1 MQRKRLLLIN
11 SIEGNFRVVET
22 SLIQELIKEI
32 TTLNQLQSSFLDE
45 SLQTADQ
52 SDIDTLGAY
61 LGYCV
66 SKGVS
71 IGFLAESYDLIVK
84 DTFKEQVFFQR
95 YKRYRHS
102 SYSDVA
108 NSVYQSEE
116 YMTKYMYGL
125 ALTAFLWPNHRAMHN
140 FFLEEIVQNRTGA
153 YLEIGPGHG
162 FYFIQSMKNGAFS
175 SFQGVDISPTSV
187 AMTNDIIQSKYF
199 GDFKEYKI
207 ECSDFLT
214 SAISGKYDFIVMSEV
229 LEHVEKPE
237 LFLDKVTTLLNKD
250 GTVFIT
256 TCINSPAIDHI
267 YLYESIEMLV
277 EQIEKAGLKVSNQLL
292 VPYANLTLEE
302 SMAKLLPVNVA
313 MSLILK

>member
-1 MQRKRLLLIN
+1 M
-11 SIEGNFRVVET
+11 

-32 TTLNQLQSSFLDE
+32 KTLNQLQSSFLDE
-45 SLQTADQ
+45 SIQTADQ
-52 SDIDTLGAY
+52 NDIDTFNAY
-61 LGYCV
+61 LGYCMD
-66 SKGVS
+66 KGVS
-71 IGFLAESYDLIVK
+71 IGFLADSYDLIVK

-95 YKRYRHS
+95 HKRYRHS

-125 ALTAFLWPNHRAMHN
+125 VLTAFLWPNHRAMHH
-140 FFLEEIVQNRTGA
+140 FFLEEIVQNPTGQ

-162 FYFIQSMKNGAFS
+162 FYFIQSMKNGSFS
-175 SFQGVDISPTSV
+175 SYRGVDISPTSV
-187 AMTNDIIQSKYF
+187 AMTKDIIQSKYF
-199 GDFKEYKI
+199 GDFKEYTI

-214 SAISGKYDFIVMSEV
+214 SSISGKYDFIVMSEV

-237 LFLDKVTTLLNKD
+237 LFLDRITTLLNKD
-250 GTVFIT
+250 GTAFIT

-267 YLYESIEMLV
+267 YLYESLEMLV
-277 EQIEKAGLKVSNQLL
+277 EQIEKVGLKISNQLV
-292 VPYANLTLEE
+292 VPYVNLTLEE